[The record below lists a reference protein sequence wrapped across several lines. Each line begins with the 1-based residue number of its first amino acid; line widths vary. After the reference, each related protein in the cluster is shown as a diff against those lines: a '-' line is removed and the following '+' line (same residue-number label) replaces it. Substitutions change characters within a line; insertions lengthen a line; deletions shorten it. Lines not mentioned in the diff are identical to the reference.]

1 MRVHQG
7 FNPATSLFNYAQ
19 PNSFVS
25 YNPRSYLSVYKGC
38 EFVVSDRVHACA
50 AALAYGHP
58 ARLLD
63 INDRMGIFARMGIS
77 RDSNGVMR
85 PLARIQY
92 EKVVAEYVAYLRRV
106 LDERNTQCPR

>member
-1 MRVHQG
+1 M
-7 FNPATSLFNYAQ
+7 SYFNYAQ

-77 RDSNGVMR
+77 RDADGVMR
-85 PLARIQY
+85 PLDRNQY
-92 EKVVAEYVAYLRRV
+92 EETVAEYAGYLQRV
-106 LDERNTQCPR
+106 FPN